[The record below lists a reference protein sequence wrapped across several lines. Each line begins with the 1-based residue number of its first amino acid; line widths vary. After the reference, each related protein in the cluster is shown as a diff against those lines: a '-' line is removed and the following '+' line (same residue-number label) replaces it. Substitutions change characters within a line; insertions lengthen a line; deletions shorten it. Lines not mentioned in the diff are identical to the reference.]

1 MSANDESSHR
11 LLRSAAS
18 PFRVRKGVFVGAS
31 NASRIAAC
39 HSATATVKQPAPYTG
54 RLMRSARPFSGPKM
68 PRFPGILTVN
78 DGDRSRGNF
87 RFASASPLL
96 VVRSHFEACA
106 RFTFPRIVQ
115 PCSRR
120 VVKYPVSDLAEL
132 VVAVLGRGRSRLR
145 RHPSLGSGRFLLS
158 RTDE

>member
-1 MSANDESSHR
+1 
-11 LLRSAAS
+11 
-18 PFRVRKGVFVGAS
+18 
-31 NASRIAAC
+31 
-39 HSATATVKQPAPYTG
+39 
-54 RLMRSARPFSGPKM
+54 
-68 PRFPGILTVN
+68 VN

-96 VVRSHFEACA
+96 AVALCFEACA

-132 VVAVLGRGRSRLR
+132 VVAVLERSISIA
-145 RHPSLGSGRFLLS
+145 PTSIAWIGRFY
-158 RTDE
+158 